1 MSTLALVLA
10 IVCFIV
16 GVIGTIL
23 PLLPGVVLVYF
34 GILLYGIMTH
44 FATLH
49 PGFFIVQTIILV
61 IVFASDY
68 VSAAVGA
75 KVFGG
80 SKQAMFGAI
89 VGTILALIF
98 LGPAGIIIG
107 PIAGAFIVELLRGS
121 EVKKALQVGFGT
133 LLGVLG
139 GTLFKL
145 AAELVMIIYFFVAA
159 F

>member
-1 MSTLALVLA
+1 LSTLALVLA
-10 IVCFIV
+10 IICFIV
-16 GVIGTIL
+16 GMIGTIL

-44 FATLH
+44 FTTLH
-49 PGFFIVQTIILV
+49 LGFFIIQTIILV

-68 VSAAVGA
+68 LSAALGA

-80 SKQAMFGAI
+80 SKQAMAGAI
-89 VGTILALIF
+89 VGTILAIIL

-107 PIAGAFIVELLRGS
+107 PIAGAFIVELIRGV

-133 LLGVLG
+133 LIGVIG

-145 AAELVMIIYFFVAA
+145 AAELVMIIYFFMAA